1 MMAGGPPGRAG
12 AGGLPAGVRGLA
24 PARAGGGAAALVVH
38 AAGLH
43 AEAYRELAE
52 ALAAAGAAPGGVF
65 GLDLRGHGDA
75 ADLGPGEPLDWEP
88 FAAEI
93 AAAARGLRARSGGR
107 LVLVG
112 HSLGAT
118 SGLLAE
124 ARCPGLFWR
133 MFCFEPV
140 AFDPAQQEE
149 GEAATQ
155 FLSRNAARRRAEFGS
170 VEEARRRLGSKPPFG
185 GPGGVT
191 PRALQDIARHSLREI
206 GDGSGRLR
214 LKCSPAEESQ
224 TYIAGS
230 RSNILQGENRRSLE
244 RVRCPVV
251 IAAGTGVGLANGIA
265 RVAGQVAAC
274 LPDARVERF
283 EALGHYGLLQ
293 DPEGMAARVNALLAP
308 EGSPLPP
315 RYLHFGRSRL

>member
-1 MMAGGPPGRAG
+1 MPPNHYRTCRPPPRGWRADQGRWQI
-12 AGGLPAGVRGLA
+12 
-24 PARAGGGAAALVVH
+24 
-38 AAGLH
+38 
-43 AEAYRELAE
+43 
-52 ALAAAGAAPGGVF
+52 
-65 GLDLRGHGDA
+65 RGHGDA
-75 ADLGPGEPLDWEP
+75 ADLGPGEPRDWEP
-88 FAAEI
+88 FAAEV
-93 AAAARGLRARSGGR
+93 AAAARGLRTRSGGR

-140 AFDPAQQEE
+140 AFDPARQAE

-170 VEEARRRLGSKPPFG
+170 VEEARRRLASKPPFG

-191 PRALQDIARHSLREI
+191 PRALRDIARHSLREV

-224 TYIAGS
+224 TYIAGA
-230 RSNILQGENRRSLE
+230 RSNILQGENRRSLA
-244 RVRCPVV
+244 RVKCPVV
-251 IAAGTGVGLANGIA
+251 IAAGSGAAKSSTSPTA
-265 RVAGQVAAC
+265 RSPGARAGRPSTAPSSSMPGPAALTSPTVSIGQGC
-274 LPDARVERF
+274 PSPARR
-283 EALGHYGLLQ
+283 
-293 DPEGMAARVNALLAP
+293 R
-308 EGSPLPP
+308 
-315 RYLHFGRSRL
+315 R